1 MKHLLTILVYTKNRK
16 RAYNKGYGK
25 NAVASYSVCTK
36 SHLELCKLHHLV
48 YGSRES
54 VDVLAAS
61 LSEVR
66 LTAAT
71 ALDELGSLAHHLTGV
86 ERVVFHEVVA
96 HADVEH
102 RLLVSY
108 RAYNS
113 EQVRR
118 NSLTQLEHEVLGSS
132 RLQREDSCDDLHA
145 VLTSSLKKHA
155 FYNLLINNIL
165 YLCVT

>member
-1 MKHLLTILVYTKNRK
+1 MFMLNS
-16 RAYNKGYGK
+16 GF
-25 NAVASYSVCTK
+25 
-36 SHLELCKLHHLV
+36 LELCKLHYLV

-54 VDVLAAS
+54 VYVLATS

-71 ALDELGSLAHHLTGV
+71 ALDELGCLAHHLTGI

-96 HADVEH
+96 HAYVEH
-102 RLLVSY
+102 RFLVSY

-118 NSLTQLEHEVLGSS
+118 NSLTQNARNLMVARVFLLRIRLTKKSTISS
-132 RLQREDSCDDLHA
+132 S
-145 VLTSSLKKHA
+145 
-155 FYNLLINNIL
+155 IN
-165 YLCVT
+165 VTPTI